1 MTNKKMHSL
10 YINSQKSCLLAL
22 IIVGALLR
30 FWDITGNSYW
40 IDELYSAARAM
51 PEKNIIDVYYW
62 GPEPHPPAHYIL
74 LWASYN
80 IFGYHEILGKLISA
94 IAGTLC
100 IPAIY
105 YLGKTMFSKEVGLY
119 SACLL
124 TFTPAL
130 IYYSQEAR
138 SYELMVLFSILS
150 SYFFFLLQEKK
161 KIILAIIYIGVT
173 IFLINLHFFGIWIFA
188 AQVLFVVIYLT
199 KSFKKEEL
207 LFYFLTF
214 GIIASSYIPLLSQM
228 AQAASKGDTWIQSVE
243 ITTYILEAFSAYFGN
258 ENMFRSYQVVEIT
271 LLGISFFLLFTLSF
285 VKLAINKKL
294 SPTFIYISLVFF
306 FVFVASLLMGAYL
319 APMFNNR
326 NSLPALPFIILV
338 IAWGIHSIKIKKDYG
353 LFFLIAV
360 LIISNINFYNNFERE
375 DWRGAMQKASTIKSP
390 YSNKKHIFVSAWEG
404 EWQVYKKWLGL
415 DDMPIIGVKDLQID
429 SYEEGDVVW
438 VLWATIKPEDMD
450 NNKLIMTNLIQM
462 ETQETNRAG
471 LIQYKISK

>member
-188 AQVLFVVIYLT
+188 A
-199 KSFKKEEL
+199 
-207 LFYFLTF
+207 
-214 GIIASSYIPLLSQM
+214 
-228 AQAASKGDTWIQSVE
+228 
-243 ITTYILEAFSAYFGN
+243 
-258 ENMFRSYQVVEIT
+258 
-271 LLGISFFLLFTLSF
+271 
-285 VKLAINKKL
+285 
-294 SPTFIYISLVFF
+294 
-306 FVFVASLLMGAYL
+306 
-319 APMFNNR
+319 
-326 NSLPALPFIILV
+326 
-338 IAWGIHSIKIKKDYG
+338 
-353 LFFLIAV
+353 
-360 LIISNINFYNNFERE
+360 
-375 DWRGAMQKASTIKSP
+375 
-390 YSNKKHIFVSAWEG
+390 
-404 EWQVYKKWLGL
+404 
-415 DDMPIIGVKDLQID
+415 
-429 SYEEGDVVW
+429 
-438 VLWATIKPEDMD
+438 
-450 NNKLIMTNLIQM
+450 
-462 ETQETNRAG
+462 
-471 LIQYKISK
+471 